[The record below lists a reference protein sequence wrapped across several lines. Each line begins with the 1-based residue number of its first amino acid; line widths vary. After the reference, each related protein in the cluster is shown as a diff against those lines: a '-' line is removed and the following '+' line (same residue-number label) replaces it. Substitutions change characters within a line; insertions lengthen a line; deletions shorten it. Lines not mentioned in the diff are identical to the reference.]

1 MEELERLAILHDSN
15 VGIGKS
21 SISEKITVNGNHGW
35 VKPKKIHLT
44 IESMTSNKM
53 NNSFSQ
59 IDNEEPEYNPADDPY
74 YQNEDLYIPNE
85 INCGS

>member
-21 SISEKITVNGNHGW
+21 SISEKLTVNGSQDW
-35 VKPKKIHLT
+35 VKEKLDNKIYLMGEGSHE
-44 IESMTSNKM
+44 II
-53 NNSFSQ
+53 FSQ
-59 IDNEEPEYNPADDPY
+59 IDNQEPEYNPADDPY